1 MVAHGDH
8 LFVAAGNTNAGD
20 RRDVMTTEMYDIGCD
35 SWTTLTP
42 SLHGQSEAPAVQC
55 DGRIYIL
62 GGYSWDAHS
71 FQVTHNP
78 SLVPV
83 VICFYNATPHT
94 LCSFETMT
102 ESLPF

>member
-20 RRDVMTTEMYDIGCD
+20 RRDVMTTEMYDIQCD
-35 SWTTLTP
+35 TWTALSP

-71 FQVTHNP
+71 FQVTASQCQP
-78 SLVPV
+78 GKKVKV
-83 VICFYNATPHT
+83 AHT
-94 LCSFETMT
+94 RTDPWVRS
-102 ESLPF
+102 

>member
-35 SWTTLTP
+35 SWTTLSP

-55 DGRIYIL
+55 DSRIYIL

-71 FQVTHNP
+71 FQVTA
-78 SLVPV
+78 SSFLTV
-83 VICFYNATPHT
+83 VFRV
-94 LCSFETMT
+94 LGV
-102 ESLPF
+102 ESRFKSSIVRCLKVW